1 MKKTKICNL
10 TPLCFENTKNFSE
23 TPEARDHLVTYFF
36 FLLIIIYDKN
46 STFITIQNEDGSILP
61 RFEKLTMWLK

>member
-10 TPLCFENTKNFSE
+10 TPLCFELTKNFSE

-61 RFEKLTMWLK
+61 RFEKLTTWLK